1 MTDVSVEELYKQFC
15 LDMLDAIE
23 KWGEGEDTP
32 NWFTE
37 TCGLCYNVNSWET
50 RSDNTAVRLYYFQKE
65 LFSGVVSPFNDGLG
79 ELGYE
84 VERELNIIYK
94 NEARL
99 AWLRKY
105 AGKEG

>member
-23 KWGEGEDTP
+23 KWENGEDTP
-32 NWFTE
+32 SWFWSKA
-37 TCGLCYNVNSWET
+37 GLCSNLEGWFEIKDHKVL
-50 RSDNTAVRLYYFQKE
+50 DFQKH
-65 LFSGVVSPFNDGLG
+65 LFGGFEVYPFNS
-79 ELGYE
+79 YS
-84 VERELNIIYK
+84 REYHFEQDTDTIYK